1 MDGGIVGFWVFAAIL
16 FFIVVVLPI
25 RASYK
30 RWRDKQDTGELYG
43 KNEALFRSMFPEL
56 QPHFHP
62 ERLVEFVQARLD
74 RSWSVKP
81 ARWADPPGFPAA
93 AVAEVKAEG
102 EREHVRLLDTAGKLL
117 HEFIFEKHPEGGVLR
132 FGKGKFTVDV
142 RKPPQPRVRY
152 WHPDRE
158 FKWSRAGWIF
168 TTPVADE
175 PFESSSSS
183 SSLSSSSS
191 DSSRTAAAGLV
202 GLGGTFD
209 GGGASA
215 GWDQSPQTAST
226 SGAAGGGSIG
236 GAGGESSSDSSTG
249 SGSTSY

>member
-1 MDGGIVGFWVFAAIL
+1 MDSGMGGFWIFAVIFFLIIFVKPIYAVF
-16 FFIVVVLPI
+16 
-25 RASYK
+25 K
-30 RWRDKQDTGELYG
+30 RRRGAQETEKLRG
-43 KNEALFRSMFPEL
+43 KNEALFRAMFPEL

-62 ERLVEFVQARLD
+62 ERMVEFALARLN

-81 ARWADPPGFPAA
+81 AHWENPPGFPAA

-102 EREHVRLLDTAGKLL
+102 ERERVRLLDATGKLL
-117 HEFIFEKHPEGGVLR
+117 HEFTFEKHAEGGAIR
-132 FGKGKFTVDV
+132 FGKGKITVDI

-168 TTPVADE
+168 KTPVADE

-183 SSLSSSSS
+183 SSFSSSSS
-191 DSSRTAAAGLV
+191 DSSRSAAAAGIA

-215 GWDQSPQTAST
+215 GWDEST
-226 SGAAGGGSIG
+226 QGGSSG
-236 GAGGESSSDSSTG
+236 SAGGESIASTAGASSSDSASD
-249 SGSTSY
+249 SGTSY